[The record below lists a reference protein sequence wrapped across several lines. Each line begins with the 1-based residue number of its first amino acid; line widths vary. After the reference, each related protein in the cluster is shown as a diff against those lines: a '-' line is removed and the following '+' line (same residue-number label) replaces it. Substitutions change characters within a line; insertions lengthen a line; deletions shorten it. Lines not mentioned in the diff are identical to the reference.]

1 MNRRTI
7 GVAIIAICCVG
18 AIVFAA
24 GTLSQTTSA
33 GEDATQ
39 PAPEQDDS
47 IDATDSPMDVNVEG
61 GETQQKPPVKVER
74 CERSIPPLLLL
85 GLMGIVVGVTAF
97 MYRKYD
103 RMVALS
109 AFFVVGVLV
118 ATTVPFLVTCPSQP
132 VPEEKQ
138 NGSPDLVSNQTASG
152 GGGDG
157 SGGGE
162 QGETRQQLPDVLL
175 LLLGVVGVAVVVVA
189 GVWVVRSGDEDDESE
204 LVKAANPEDEEERPE
219 PPDSAAV
226 AAAAGRAADRIEE
239 QSAVDN
245 EIYRAWVEMTDHL
258 PVEHPETS
266 TPREFERAAVAAGFE
281 AATVGELTELFESV
295 RYGSEAATA
304 EREERAVEALRRLE
318 DQFEGENE

>member
-1 MNRRTI
+1 VNRRTI

>member
-1 MNRRTI
+1 
-7 GVAIIAICCVG
+7 
-18 AIVFAA
+18 
-24 GTLSQTTSA
+24 
-33 GEDATQ
+33 
-39 PAPEQDDS
+39 
-47 IDATDSPMDVNVEG
+47 
-61 GETQQKPPVKVER
+61 
-74 CERSIPPLLLL
+74 
-85 GLMGIVVGVTAF
+85 
-97 MYRKYD
+97 
-103 RMVALS
+103 MVALS

-204 LVKAANPEDEEERPE
+204 LVKAANPEDEEEQPE